1 MVGGFVVFR
10 GVSWRFVVV
19 VLVVSVVV
27 LVVSVVVLVVVL
39 VVVSV
44 VVFVVA
50 AAGGWEVR
58 DSRMMEDTEHSMKQW
73 MVR

>member
-1 MVGGFVVFR
+1 MAV
-10 GVSWRFVVV
+10 
-19 VLVVSVVV
+19 VVSVVV
-27 LVVSVVVLVVVL
+27 LVVSVVVL